1 MEASDMKESWG
12 RRTSPI
18 FVLEVGRPI
27 VKDVAS
33 QLGESEKD
41 LTVLSVPR
49 TVTEVEIPKIAT
61 KAYKMIMELGRGGE
75 TVTVILSGPLAL
87 AFELGQA
94 IGLSH
99 VNIVLYQFTAGKY
112 FKVPPLT
119 REDLFR

>member
-1 MEASDMKESWG
+1 MEVKESWG
-12 RRTSPI
+12 RKVSPI

-27 VKDVAS
+27 VSSVAS

-49 TVTEVEIPKIAT
+49 TVTEVEIPKIAAR
-61 KAYKMIMELGRGGE
+61 AYKMIMELGRGGE

-87 AFELGQA
+87 AFELGQL

-99 VNIVLYQFTAGKY
+99 VNIILYQFTGGKY
-112 FKVPPLT
+112 LKVPPLT

>member
-1 MEASDMKESWG
+1 MEDMKESWG
-12 RRTSPI
+12 RKVSPV

-27 VKDVAS
+27 VSSAAS

-49 TVTEVEIPKIAT
+49 TITETEIPKIAA

-99 VNIVLYQFTAGKY
+99 VNIVLYQFTSGKY